1 MYIYVYLCI
10 SMYLK
15 TPENPLENSLVSK
28 NHQKPVVFTSDDKD
42 AKPLQWKPVHR
53 GVHGSGW
60 FFTRL
65 ALKTKLWSTT
75 IVLFWFLLLIAY
87 SKLTQNIKSSI
98 YQCTVPIK
106 ILNMSTY
113 MPILICS
120 PHPLYQTKSV
130 FYYYPS
136 MYASIY
142 PLSLSICQC
151 LSIDYFSSSYI
162 HSDTDF
168 DVYGMKSNMN
178 NKHVQVHNVYIDTLD
193 ITWHQQV
200 EVIIQPSFYLCIF
213 VWYSFPTRLR
223 TFYNSALRPRCSVM
237 SSPNTVLFA
246 GDSAAN
252 ACLTR
257 FLQGWSCL
265 HICVPKTLIPCSL
278 GVGIHHLHI

>member
-1 MYIYVYLCI
+1 MYIYVYLCISMYIYVYLCI

-106 ILNMSTY
+106 ILTCQPICQFSFAL
-113 MPILICS
+113 PILS
-120 PHPLYQTKSV
+120 TKLNQS
-130 FYYYPS
+130 
-136 MYASIY
+136 SIIIH
-142 PLSLSICQC
+142 LCMHLSI
-151 LSIDYFSSSYI
+151 
-162 HSDTDF
+162 
-168 DVYGMKSNMN
+168 
-178 NKHVQVHNVYIDTLD
+178 
-193 ITWHQQV
+193 
-200 EVIIQPSFYLCIF
+200 
-213 VWYSFPTRLR
+213 R
-223 TFYNSALRPRCSVM
+223 
-237 SSPNTVLFA
+237 
-246 GDSAAN
+246 
-252 ACLTR
+252 
-257 FLQGWSCL
+257 
-265 HICVPKTLIPCSL
+265 
-278 GVGIHHLHI
+278 